1 MCISHSY
8 GNLLSRRLIL
18 QLGQQT
24 EGEGEGSSRTLAG
37 GHVAIDGAELTR
49 IGGTFECLLKAGI
62 AGGTLAAQDAQS
74 AQYQRSRTDGSHA
87 FAGSVLLEQGLAHT
101 LMIVQVRSPRH
112 AARQHQQVGI
122 AEVAVGKLLVGLNAH
137 TMSCFNNL
145 RVLDYTHGNY
155 FNTSATQHVDGN
167 QCFDILEAVGQENI
181 NFCHNRIVVLYL
193 VISVVSHHV
202 LSGDDSVAKIQKKSK
217 IKAESS
223 SISLFLCNFA
233 TKNCIFIKLVMTL
246 LRPSLLQQLN
256 PDTKYSAMQIF
267 RWLWKVWKG
276 NRLQATLN
284 ACIGLTGV
292 GFSLT
297 MVWAMKRAIDTATGA
312 REGSIYS
319 AVAVMAV
326 ITLCEFAVG
335 ISRVWV
341 KNILGVRARNRMQQ
355 LTLARLLRSE
365 WRGRE
370 AMHSGDV
377 INRLETDVNKVVNF
391 LTETLPSTL
400 STIALFIGAF
410 VYLSQMDGWLAV
422 VTVSILPVFILLSR
436 FYVAKMRQ
444 LNRKVRESDS
454 FIQSLLTDTMHQR
467 MLIKTMEADGQ
478 MLDRLEDSQSE
489 LRSRVKKRTAFSV
502 VSHLFLNTGFSLGY
516 FVAFLWGLVRL
527 HDGTITF
534 GAMTAFLQLVY
545 RIQGPARDLTRLAP
559 AFVSVFTSAERLMEL
574 EEIPEEQ
581 QGENVLMEAPCGV
594 RFTDVSYRYTPTQC
608 PTVVHANY
616 DFTPGSCTAI
626 LGETGAGKTTLIRL
640 LLALIRPQEGE
651 ITIYSGKLRVESGE
665 FATAIGESCGAVAN
679 SPLSTLHSPLSPLH
693 RCNFVYVPQ
702 GNTLLSGTLRD
713 NLKIG
718 APDATDEQMYEA
730 LRRACADFVSELPD
744 GLDTRFAEQGG
755 GLSEGQAQRIAIARA
770 LLRPGSIILLD
781 EATSALDA
789 ETERQLLDNILRDK
803 RKTVIFVTHRQAVVD
818 YCDRVIR
825 IG

>member
-1 MCISHSY
+1 
-8 GNLLSRRLIL
+8 
-18 QLGQQT
+18 
-24 EGEGEGSSRTLAG
+24 
-37 GHVAIDGAELTR
+37 
-49 IGGTFECLLKAGI
+49 
-62 AGGTLAAQDAQS
+62 
-74 AQYQRSRTDGSHA
+74 
-87 FAGSVLLEQGLAHT
+87 
-101 LMIVQVRSPRH
+101 
-112 AARQHQQVGI
+112 
-122 AEVAVGKLLVGLNAH
+122 
-137 TMSCFNNL
+137 MS
-145 RVLDYTHGNY
+145 
-155 FNTSATQHVDGN
+155 
-167 QCFDILEAVGQENI
+167 
-181 NFCHNRIVVLYL
+181 
-193 VISVVSHHV
+193 
-202 LSGDDSVAKIQKKSK
+202 
-217 IKAESS
+217 
-223 SISLFLCNFA
+223 
-233 TKNCIFIKLVMTL
+233 L
-246 LRPSLLQQLN
+246 LRPSLLRQLN

-489 LRSRVKKRTAFSV
+489 LRSRVRKRTAFSV

-559 AFVSVFTSAERLMEL
+559 AFVGVFTSAERLMEL

-594 RFTDVSYRYTPTQC
+594 RFTDVSYRYTPTQR

-651 ITIYSGKLRVESGE
+651 ITIYSGKLRTESVE

-730 LRRACADFVSELPD
+730 LRLACADFVSELPD
-744 GLDTRFAEQGG
+744 GLDTQFAEQGG

-781 EATSALDA
+781 EATSALDT
-789 ETERQLLDNILRDK
+789 ETERQLLDNILRDQ

-818 YCDRVIR
+818 YCDRVIK
-825 IG
+825 ID